1 MSGER
6 GAGSPSAGP
15 SAPDP
20 AGFAEAPA
28 EATGQDG
35 EAPPLRVLYI
45 AGIGRSGSTLLNRTL
60 GATPGFFAGGELM
73 HFFGRGVRENELCAC
88 GTVFRDCGVWGRVI
102 RELGEEATPRRA
114 AEIDPF
120 RHAIT
125 EGRHLLT
132 MLLSPWKPRRLRERL
147 TEYRETVV
155 RVYRAVQ
162 RVTGCRVLVD
172 SSKNLS
178 YARILQSIP
187 EIRVYVVHLVRDPRG
202 VTYSMSKKIRRP
214 GVPWREEYLSH
225 RGPLPASTLWMLAN
239 LAAESLRARA
249 DGYVRVRYADFV
261 EAPAATLRRILRMT
275 GEVEEDGR
283 LAHIDG
289 RTVHLGAQHILSGNP
304 VRARVGR
311 IPLREDVAWRR
322 EMEPGRRRLV
332 TGLTF
337 PFLLRYGFVAARAGK
352 VRPSTEETAVAGS
365 GARPRVE
372 RGVPVGASTDATR

>member
-1 MSGER
+1 M
-6 GAGSPSAGP
+6 SPSDGP
-15 SAPDP
+15 SPSGASGR
-20 AGFAEAPA
+20 AGELAPA
-28 EATGQDG
+28 AGQGGEEA
-35 EAPPLRVLYI
+35 PLRVLYI

-73 HFFGRGVRENELCAC
+73 HFFGRGVRDNELCGC
-88 GTVFRDCGVWGRVI
+88 GTVFRDCDVWGRVI
-102 RELGEEATPRRA
+102 RELGAEATPRRA

-132 MLLSPWKPRRLRERL
+132 MLLSPWKPRGLRGRLA
-147 TEYRETVV
+147 EYRETVV
-155 RVYRAVQ
+155 RVYRAVR

-187 EIRVYVVHLVRDPRG
+187 QIRVYVVHLVRDPRG

-225 RGPLPASTLWMLAN
+225 RGPLPASILWTLAN
-239 LAAESLRARA
+239 LAAESLRPRA
-249 DGYVRVRYADFV
+249 DGYIRVRYADFV
-261 EAPAATLRRILRMT
+261 GSPTATLRRILRTT
-275 GEVEEDGR
+275 GEAEEDGR

-289 RTVHLGAQHILSGNP
+289 RTLHLGAQHILSGNP

-311 IPLREDVAWRR
+311 IPLREDVEWRR
-322 EMEPGRRRLV
+322 EMEAGRRRLV
-332 TGLTF
+332 TSLTI
-337 PFLLRYGFVAARAGK
+337 PLLLRYGFVVGGSGERVRA
-352 VRPSTEETAVAGS
+352 PAEETAGTGS
-365 GARPRVE
+365 MARPRVE